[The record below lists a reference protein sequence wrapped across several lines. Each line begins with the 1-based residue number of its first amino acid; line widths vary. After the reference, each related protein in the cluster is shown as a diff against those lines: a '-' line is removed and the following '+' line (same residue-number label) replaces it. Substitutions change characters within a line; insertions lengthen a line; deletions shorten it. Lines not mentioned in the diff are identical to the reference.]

1 LGSLPI
7 MGDKVY
13 LVGMLRAAQ
22 YEGVDFGDEQQKPMT
37 TIQILLSP
45 GLVLLLAAKWIEVR
59 HLR

>member
-1 LGSLPI
+1 